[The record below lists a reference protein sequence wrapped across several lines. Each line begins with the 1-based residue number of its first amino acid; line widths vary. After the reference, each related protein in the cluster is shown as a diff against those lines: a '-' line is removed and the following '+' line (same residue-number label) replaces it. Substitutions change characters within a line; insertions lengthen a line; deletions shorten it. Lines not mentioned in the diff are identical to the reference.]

1 MKTEHLL
8 HNQLFIRFNEIIKGF
23 SERRLEKETIY
34 IKHLSN
40 DERCF
45 LYSKYQEF
53 FDYAGKLGLPSEKDA
68 LEKAIDDDFW
78 SEKNEKEIKTS
89 QDFIERMKL
98 TKKNLFKQRDIEVIE
113 KDLKAE
119 EEKLRNKLEE
129 RREILGKTKE
139 DYAAN
144 RSNDYVLY
152 LSLYKNISFTEKY
165 FDLEYFEEMSH
176 SELGKY
182 ILFYNE
188 FYKEFD
194 DLCTQRIALADFY
207 KPYYIVLDSPNDFLG
222 KPLCEFTELQ
232 TRVLIYGKVFKNIFE
247 NNENIPE
254 KIMNDPE
261 ELLKYVDKT
270 KAEEKFN
277 KSRKKSSANSSAEMV
292 FGTSKDEISKSKDTK
307 MVNDVMKEKKNLT
320 MEELMKLHG
329 EM

>member
-1 MKTEHLL
+1 LKTEHLL

>member
-8 HNQLFIRFNEIIKGF
+8 HNRLFVKFNEIIKGF
-23 SERRLEKETIY
+23 SERRLDKETIY

-53 FDYAGKLGLPSEKDA
+53 FDYAGKLGLLSEQEA
-68 LEKAIDDDFW
+68 LNKAIEEDSW
-78 SEKNEKEIKTS
+78 SEKNEREIKTME
-89 QDFIERMKL
+89 DFIERMKI
-98 TKKNLFKQRDIEVIE
+98 TKKNLFKQRDIDIIE
-113 KDLKAE
+113 KDLEAE
-119 EEKLRNKLEE
+119 QIKLRNKLEE
-129 RREILGKTKE
+129 KKEAIGKTKE
-139 DYAAN
+139 DYATN

-152 LSLYKNISFTEKY
+152 LSLYKDKNFIEKY
-165 FDLEYFEEMSH
+165 FDLESFEEMSYA
-176 SELGKY
+176 ELGKY
-182 ILFYNE
+182 IVFYNE

-194 DLCTQRIALADFY
+194 DLCTQKIALADFY

-222 KPLCEFTELQ
+222 KPLSEFTELQ

-277 KSRKKSSANSSAEMV
+277 KTRKKSSANSSAEMV
-292 FGTSKDEISKSKDTK
+292 FGASKDELSKSKDTK
-307 MVNDVMKEKKNLT
+307 TVNEAMKNKKNLT
-320 MEELMKLHG
+320 MEDLMKLHG

>member
-89 QDFIERMKL
+89 EDFIERMKL
-98 TKKNLFKQRDIEVIE
+98 TKKNLFKQRDTEVIE

-152 LSLYKNISFTEKY
+152 LSLYKNRSFTEKY

-292 FGTSKDEISKSKDTK
+292 FGASKDELSKSKDTK